1 MSKQQMAYWSGFGA
15 IALLL
20 SGCLVTI
27 ASLWAAILDESRPGA
42 MGVLVFVILTLAL
55 PAIAVAFFLRVGRK
69 YPELGGVFEIT
80 LGTIGLFFGFLGVV
94 ALIEV
99 QIANLDKDLLYVWW
113 LPLVIL
119 GSGALLLTSGL
130 LLKAV
135 SKEPSQPLSNLTG
148 V

>member
-1 MSKQQMAYWSGFGA
+1 MSKQHMAYWSGFGA

-20 SGCLVTI
+20 SGCLLTI
-27 ASLWAAILDESRPGA
+27 ASLWTAIPDESRPGA
-42 MGVLVFVILTLAL
+42 MGVLVFVILTLGL
-55 PAIAVAFFLRVGRK
+55 PALAATFFLRVGRK

-80 LGTIGLFFGFLGVV
+80 LGSTGLFFGFLGVV

-99 QIANLDKDLLYVWW
+99 QVANLDKDLLYVWW

-135 SKEPSQPLSNLTG
+135 SKEPSQPLSSLTG
-148 V
+148 I